1 MRVGYDALTL
11 QPPFSGVLETV
22 AQAAVALGEALG
34 EELVVFLPSA
44 WGGLSSPPAQ
54 GSGRQGG
61 LESPPHAEVVRAPLS
76 GRNRLA
82 RILWEQACLPAAA
95 RRRGCE
101 VLHGPAYVLPLRWR
115 GPSVL
120 TVHDLLTLT
129 HPEWCKRGNVWHFRA
144 ILPRAARQATRIA
157 VPSASVGEEVAALPG
172 VDGSR
177 VRVLPWG
184 ISARYRPAPP
194 EEQERVRARYGLT
207 GPYLLAVGVIE
218 PKKNHAGLLQIFR
231 RMLSEIP
238 HQLVI
243 AGREGWGDLR
253 AFRRAWEELPP
264 ARVKLLG
271 YVPAEDLPALYS
283 GTDLCLQ
290 LSWYE
295 GFGIPPLE
303 AMVCGAATVVS
314 NRGALPEISGP
325 GALVVDPAD
334 QPETARALLSLL
346 GDTAARRALAERGRA
361 HARQFTWAR
370 HVEGLLEVYREAV
383 GA

>member
-1 MRVGYDALTL
+1 LTY
-11 QPPFSGVLETV
+11 
-22 AQAAVALGEALG
+22 A
-34 EELVVFLPSA
+34 
-44 WGGLSSPPAQ
+44 
-54 GSGRQGG
+54 
-61 LESPPHAEVVRAPLS
+61 APLS
-76 GRNRLA
+76 GRNRLT

-95 RRRGCE
+95 RRLGCE

-129 HPEWCKRGNVWHFRA
+129 HPEWCKRANVWHFRA
-144 ILPRAARQATRIA
+144 VLPRALRQATRIV
-157 VPSASVGEEVAALPG
+157 VPSATVGEEVAGRPG
-172 VDGSR
+172 GEGSR

-184 ISARYRPAPP
+184 IAPRFRPAPA
-194 EEQERVRARYGLT
+194 EEQERVRARYGLS

-231 RMLSEIP
+231 RMVEEIP
-238 HQLVI
+238 HQLLI
-243 AGREGWGDLR
+243 AGREGWGDRRPWER
-253 AFRRAWEELPP
+253 ALKELPP
-264 ARVKLLG
+264 GRVKVLG
-271 YVPAEDLPALYS
+271 YVPAGDLPALYS
-283 GTDLCLQ
+283 GTDLCLE

-303 AMVCGAATVVS
+303 AMACGAATAVS

-334 QPETARALLSLL
+334 QPETARALLRLL
-346 GDTAARRALAERGRA
+346 GDAEERRALAARGKA
-361 HARQFTWAR
+361 HAAQFTWAR

-383 GA
+383 KDSRQWTVDRGQ